1 MDETEASDCEEMNLT
16 KNGSEFDPCS
26 ALLIYLEKLEQNGE
40 HRDRPGSVNLNEKD
54 GGGG

>member
-54 GGGG
+54 GAGG